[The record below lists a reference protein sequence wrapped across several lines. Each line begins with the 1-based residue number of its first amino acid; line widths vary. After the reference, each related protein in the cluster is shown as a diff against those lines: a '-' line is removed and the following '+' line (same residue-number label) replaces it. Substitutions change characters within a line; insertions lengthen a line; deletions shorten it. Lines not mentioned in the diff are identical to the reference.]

1 MKAVLLHAYGDA
13 EALRVEEVLKPQ
25 PGADEVLIRIEAG
38 PGRGVLNA
46 MTYWRRPPLKPA
58 SRKP

>member
-25 PGADEVLIRIEAG
+25 PGADEVLIRIEAAS
-38 PGRGVLNA
+38 VNYA
-46 MTYWRRPPLKPA
+46 DIVRRRRHRA
-58 SRKP
+58 SAR